1 MENNKN
7 IWIDPT
13 EENITHYNEEFAKLL
28 KEVNNLISCIEEIT
42 VHTDKLDFIGQ
53 DFDDDIIPIDY
64 MLDFVDECD
73 SFLEIVKAFRANF
86 FSAGIDWIEAQRQ
99 LEKFFPNDS
108 SVRERVRDM
117 KSEKPFTQKI
127 M

>member
-13 EENITHYNEEFAKLL
+13 EENITHYNEEFAEFL
-28 KEVNNLISCIEEIT
+28 KEVNNLISCIEKVAEHI
-42 VHTDKLDFIGQ
+42 DKLNFISE
-53 DFDDDIIPIDY
+53 DFDDELIPIDY
-64 MLDFVDECD
+64 MPDFADECD
-73 SFLEIVKAFRANF
+73 SFIEIAKAFRASF
-86 FSAGIDWIEAQRQ
+86 FGAGIDWREALRQ
-99 LEKFFPNDS
+99 LEQFFPNDS
-108 SVRERVRDM
+108 PVKEKVRDV